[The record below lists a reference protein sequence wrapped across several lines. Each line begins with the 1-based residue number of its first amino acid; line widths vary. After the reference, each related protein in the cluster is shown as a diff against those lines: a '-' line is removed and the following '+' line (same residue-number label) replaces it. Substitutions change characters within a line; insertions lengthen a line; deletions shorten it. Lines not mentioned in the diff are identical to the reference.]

1 MTCTGFAFFFVSL
14 TCTQAAP
21 PADTFC
27 MIAKPIYWSA
37 KDTRRTKE
45 QADIHNR
52 KLKRCKSPR

>member
-14 TCTQAAP
+14 TCTPAAPP

-27 MIAKPIYWSA
+27 QIAKPIYWSA

-52 KLKRCKSPR
+52 KLKRCRK